1 MHANGV
7 QKLGVLKTE
16 TIKHRAGVAWYTF
29 FFSFLHYLFTFLFG
43 WNIFSRQPLCAS
55 KQLGK

>member
-29 FFSFLHYLFTFLFG
+29 FFFFPALLIHFPIWMEY
-43 WNIFSRQPLCAS
+43 IFQTTTLC
-55 KQLGK
+55 